1 MTLDHYTLSKPADQD
16 LENIFDYTEEEF
28 SLDQAINYLN
38 DLEILFD
45 QLVVNPE
52 LGRDRSE
59 IKSGLRSIPKTSHVI
74 FYRIMPDNIR
84 IIRVLHGSR
93 DLIKFLDE

>member
-1 MTLDHYTLSKPADQD
+1 MTIDRYTLSKPADQD
-16 LENIFDYTEEEF
+16 LEHIFDYTEEEF
-28 SLDQAINYLN
+28 GIDQALNYLN

-45 QLVVNPE
+45 QLVINPE
-52 LGRDRSE
+52 LGRERNK
-59 IKSGLRSIPKTSHVI
+59 IKPGLRSIPKTSHVI
-74 FYRIMPDNIR
+74 FYRIMPNNIR